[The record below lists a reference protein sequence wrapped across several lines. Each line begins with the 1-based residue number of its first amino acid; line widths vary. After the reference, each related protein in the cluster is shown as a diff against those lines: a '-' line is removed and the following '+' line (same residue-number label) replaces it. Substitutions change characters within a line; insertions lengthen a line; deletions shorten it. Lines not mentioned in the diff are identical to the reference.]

1 MYYGLQFDSGGEAMQ
16 VVIDTATLR
25 AFARRATAGVYG
37 EWRFICGPGGDDSLE
52 AAKAKVAET
61 AYRLASPIHIQFTG
75 DVVGSVSFDGSQNV
89 SAALS
94 LAPSTGGD
102 ELARL
107 VNSLVASAIQSND
120 SVLTQTV
127 RQMIDNA
134 ISYHVNK
141 SGWHVSQDRGNN

>member
-25 AFARRATAGVYG
+25 VFARRATAGVYG
-37 EWRFICGPGGDDSLE
+37 EWSSICGPGGDDSLE

-61 AYRLASPIHIQFTG
+61 AYKLASPVRIQFTG
-75 DVVGSVSFDGSQNV
+75 DVVGSVSFDGSKNV

-102 ELARL
+102 ELAGL
-107 VNSLVASAIQSND
+107 VNSLVASAIQDKD
-120 SVLTQTV
+120 SVLTQRV
-127 RQMIDNA
+127 RRMIDDA